1 MYYYYVIK
9 YLKNV
14 SLLASQKRNNMH
26 PIGYFFFLINCILF
40 CMRFG
45 DKFQDENVGGV
56 FGRLFS
62 SVSSVTQLCPTLC
75 NPVNCSMSVFP
86 VHHQLPELT
95 QTHVHQVGD
104 AIQPSHPLLSP
115 SPPTFNLSQNQGLFQ

>member
-9 YLKNV
+9 YFKNV
-14 SLLASQKRNNMH
+14 SLLASQRINNMH
-26 PIGYFFFLINCILF
+26 PIGYFFLINCILF

-86 VHHQLPELT
+86 VHHHLPELT